1 MIHSVASE
9 VAFDFAPES
18 GMNSHMTGAATF
30 ILSIYLLFPS
40 LKQESKGPCAVNGN

>member
-18 GMNSHMTGAATF
+18 GMNSHMSGATIF

-40 LKQESKGPCAVNGN
+40 LKQESKGSCVGNEN